1 MDSLNIGTN
10 LQMPGLVGI
19 TVIVKPL
26 PVADVRKPT
35 QNSLRWEEEEEEV
48 EIINSHTW
56 EVQKLTALK
65 PNRIHGFT

>member
-1 MDSLNIGTN
+1 
-10 LQMPGLVGI
+10 MPGLVGI

-26 PVADVRKPT
+26 PVADVRKTP

-65 PNRIHGFT
+65 PNQIHGFT